1 MNRTLLVVLAAV
13 LTAAGAPAQERVRPE
28 PASASAPKAVSTEP
42 LVHEIELNAPVEK
55 VWDVFATPE
64 GWKLWGVAKVEVDFR
79 VGGTVKTHYSPQG
92 VIGDEGTIHNQIIA
106 FEPMRMVAF
115 RIAQPPKGFPFPNS
129 WQSTW
134 TVATMTDLGA
144 GRTKLRL
151 AGCGYTA
158 DEESQRM
165 RAFFEQGNAWSL
177 NKMKQNL
184 EKSLGAEGHEPQGP
198 AASTRAPTGAL
209 DPIVVETTVRAI
221 PADVWECWTTSRGM
235 RSFLAEA
242 KIDLRIGG
250 PFEVYFGGPDVPP
263 GQRGSEGCTIL
274 SYEPGR
280 MISFSWNA
288 PPQLA
293 HARAQRTWVVVS
305 IDPHGPHA
313 SKVTLK
319 HYGFAEKAAEFPGHA
334 QEWKDTRA
342 YFMNAWPRVL
352 EKLKHRFE
360 PTDKVM
366 NGG

>member
-28 PASASAPKAVSTEP
+28 PASASAPTAVSTEP
-42 LVHEIELNAPVEK
+42 LVPEIELHAPVEK
-55 VWDVFATPE
+55 VWDVFATLE

-319 HYGFAEKAAEFPGHA
+319 HYGFAEKAAEFPGRSGR
-334 QEWKDTRA
+334 TRG
-342 YFMNAWPRVL
+342 R
-352 EKLKHRFE
+352 
-360 PTDKVM
+360 TS
-366 NGG
+366 